1 MILFSRQTNLS
12 KQFYQCGNF
21 KFNMIKFG
29 VVKSSLAKVKNEIE
43 KKTYQLILLLKLS
56 KLINDINIETAE
68 ESPEVDKLESLVRS
82 SKAAQRVLDSSK
94 KFEENFLNPSNE
106 NNKNSNFENQVNSY
120 EILDFYQ

>member
-1 MILFSRQTNLS
+1 
-12 KQFYQCGNF
+12 
-21 KFNMIKFG
+21 
-29 VVKSSLAKVKNEIE
+29 
-43 KKTYQLILLLKLS
+43 LKLS

-94 KFEENFLNPSNE
+94 KFEENFLNPSNK